1 MRRSESLP
9 VPAPPSKIPALPP
22 ALAAARAAVAA
33 ARQGGEGRALAA
45 ALVACAEAEPAF
57 RYRSAVPRE
66 LLIEAGRLLAPLP
79 EPGLEGRCLLR
90 LAEVQMIEGLI
101 DQAGP
106 LRERA
111 EARLRAA
118 GADEEAFCAAILKA
132 RLLLRHDRA
141 DEAERLLAEIAA
153 GALAANRT
161 RARSRG
167 FVALNLA
174 IGEHAL
180 HTQDQAG
187 AQPLRQLLVE
197 LDRHGIDAPD
207 ARFAAHQGLA
217 LLLQLAGKLELAVA
231 HLRDVVKLVR
241 TYEEA
246 DEAQRNQPGA
256 HGSLD
261 RLECRLALGTGLSA
275 AGKLP
280 EARKVLQVVVDE
292 ARDLKQPELQIL
304 GLTGLASVL
313 SSQGAFQGGADTAV
327 QSAVLAADRGNLLG
341 YVRGVTLAAHILLS
355 HKREV
360 GAIELLMI
368 AAAALR
374 HTVGEKAA
382 QLVDAQLDAIHAE
395 MGDERFER
403 LCAELRAV
411 RAARKRLAETE

>member
-1 MRRSESLP
+1 MGRSESRP
-9 VPAPPSKIPALPP
+9 VPPAPPSKIPSLPP
-22 ALAAARAAVAA
+22 ALSEARAAVAA
-33 ARQGGEGRALAA
+33 ARQGGETRTLAA

-66 LLIEAGRLLAPLP
+66 LLVEAARLLSPLP

-106 LRERA
+106 LRDRA

-118 GADEEAFCAAILKA
+118 GADDEAFCAATLKA

-153 GALAANRT
+153 GALQANRGK
-161 RARSRG
+161 ARSRS

-187 AQPLRQLLVE
+187 AQPLRQILVE

-217 LLLQLAGKLELAVA
+217 LLLQLSGKLELAVG

-241 TYEEA
+241 AYEEA
-246 DEAQRNQPGA
+246 DEAQRGSP
-256 HGSLD
+256 GSLD

-275 AGKLP
+275 SGKLP

-292 ARDLKQPELQIL
+292 ARDLKQPELQVL

-327 QSAVLAADRGNLLG
+327 QSAVLSADRGNLLG

-382 QLVDAQLDAIHAE
+382 QLVDAQLDAVHAE

>member
-1 MRRSESLP
+1 MPS
-9 VPAPPSKIPALPP
+9 VPPSKSPALPA
-22 ALAAARAAVAA
+22 ALSAARAAVVA
-33 ARQGGEGRALAA
+33 ARQGGDARTLAA
-45 ALVACAEAEPAF
+45 ALVACAEAEPAL

-66 LLIEAGRLLAPLP
+66 LLVEAARLLSPLP
-79 EPGLEGRCLLR
+79 EPALEGRCLLR

-106 LRERA
+106 IRDRA

-118 GADEEAFCAAILKA
+118 GADEEAFFATTLKV

-153 GALAANRT
+153 GALAADRAK
-161 RARSRG
+161 ARSRS

-187 AQPLRQLLVE
+187 AQPLRQILVE

-217 LLLQLAGKLELAVA
+217 LLLQLAGKLELAVG

-241 TYEEA
+241 AYAEA
-246 DEAQRNQPGA
+246 DEAQRGTP
-256 HGSLD
+256 GSLD

-327 QSAVLAADRGNLLG
+327 QSAVLSADRGNLLG

-360 GAIELLMI
+360 AAIELLMI
-368 AAAALR
+368 ATSALR

-411 RAARKRLAETE
+411 RAARKRLTETE